1 MIIEKLPSYEE
12 IIRIL
17 SEEGKMS
24 FIIDRK
30 HKIRFRNLINRLH
43 KLEALFRRN
52 RTIQNKIKI
61 NIYGIYVGLLQI
73 ILTSSS
79 NNLSNAVNVYHVAWM
94 HIASIDGEDISDK
107 EIMVTYNGKT

>member
-24 FIIDRK
+24 FIIERK
-30 HKIRFRNLINRLH
+30 HKKRFRNLIERLR
-43 KLEALFRRN
+43 KLETLFQSN
-52 RTIQNKIKI
+52 RTILNKVKI

-73 ILTSSS
+73 VLTTSS
-79 NNLSNAVNVYHVAWM
+79 NNLSNAVNVYLVAWRY
-94 HIASIDGEDISDK
+94 IASIDGEDVSDK